1 MSLGFFNPAFRP
13 LCQPDSSQLGYRTSR
28 CENLGSTLPS
38 MVCSSDFTTQCAY
51 EWVEPTT
58 RLFLSGLLGV
68 LLGSKQASPSIG
80 VASLSLVAVPW
91 LPAMCQQGISR
102 EPPGSGAYSN
112 NVCSKQQTTARSASL
127 VIKGFL
133 KIKTNNCFQFVSGR
147 VRVLTQ

>member
-1 MSLGFFNPAFRP
+1 MCLRVGGVYNKA
-13 LCQPDSSQLGYRTSR
+13 
-28 CENLGSTLPS
+28 LPVWLALVS
-38 MVCSSDFTTQCAY
+38 A
-51 EWVEPTT
+51 
-58 RLFLSGLLGV
+58 
-68 LLGSKQASPSIG
+68 LGSKQAPPSIG

-133 KIKTNNCFQFVSGR
+133 QIKINKYAFPFVSGESC
-147 VRVLTQ
+147 VF